1 MRKFSKSVFRNNGKV
16 FLFFLLMAMFFIGIA
31 EEAFAAV
38 YYVAPN
44 GNNANPGTREQPWAT
59 PGYGSRQLHPG
70 DTLIILGGRYV
81 LSEYDADIITP
92 PSGTASA
99 WITIRGEDG
108 NRPILVGRNNL
119 ITAINLGGVQYVR
132 IQNLEITHD
141 NTVSGEAM
149 WFREG
154 VEILGAPSAHIILQ
168 DLYIH
173 HIDEYGMNIQD
184 VEDLQILNCRLEYCG
199 FGALGGPA
207 GEHGGWRNV
216 VIRGC
221 SLSWSGH
228 YYQGGDGS
236 NRPYDRPDGFGI
248 EPSQGPILIEDTIAE
263 HNYGDGLDSKAAN
276 TTIRRCIVANNTC
289 DGVKV
294 WADNSR
300 IENTI
305 IYGRRD
311 GNPET
316 APWSAIVIDQV
327 EHAGARFEIVNVTV
341 DDYVGNN
348 YLMYVQYDNPVPV
361 QVMVRNSIFSGR
373 GPNCPIY
380 VHSNSTLVADHNLF
394 YLPQNE
400 RVLTK
405 GETIYTC
412 ANIASL
418 GEGNF
423 CGDPLFVRTAWGTV
437 GDYHIQASSPAI
449 DRGICTG
456 TPAVPT
462 VDFEGDSRPTGTTCD
477 IGADEFTT
485 TPSARTLTVTKSG
498 NGSGT
503 VTSSPAG
510 ISCGNDCS
518 ESYPANTTV
527 TLTAAPDS
535 GSTFGGW
542 GGDCSSCST
551 NSTCQITMNENKACT
566 ASFNS
571 GSDLVLWNIAGT
583 GDFNGDG
590 KSDILWRNTSTGMVN
605 MWLMNG
611 SSMTSWANILGAGN
625 TDWMVAGVGDFNGD
639 GKADILWRNSSTGM
653 VTMWLMNG
661 TSMTGWATIVGA
673 GNTDWIVAG
682 VGDFNGDGKADI
694 LWRNSST
701 GMVNMWLMNGTS
713 MTGWATIVGAGN
725 SNWTVVSVGD
735 FNGDGK
741 ADILWRET
749 STGMV
754 NMWLMNGTSMTN
766 WANIVS
772 AGNTAWT
779 VAGVGDFNGDGR
791 SDILWRNSSTGM
803 ATMWLMNGTS
813 AIGWAILADN
823 GNQVWNIAGTGKF
836 DNDSNADILWRNS
849 STGMVTMWFMNGT
862 SQKSWSIVIQ

>member
-81 LSEYDADIITP
+81 LSENDADIITP

-132 IQNLEITHD
+132 IQNLEISHD

-221 SLSWSGH
+221 SLSWAGH
-228 YYQGGDGS
+228 YYRGSDGS
-236 NRPYDRPDGFGI
+236 LVCTGEPTDPPYCRPYDRPDGFGI

-327 EHAGARFEIVNVTV
+327 EQAGARFEIVNVTV

-348 YLMYVQYDNPVPV
+348 YLMYVQYDNPLPV

-400 RVLTK
+400 RLLTK

-437 GDYHIQASSPAI
+437 GDYHIQASSPAV
-449 DRGICTG
+449 DAGVCTG
-456 TPAVPT
+456 APT
-462 VDFEGDSRPTGTTCD
+462 NDFEGDQRPQGAACD

-485 TPSARTLTVTKSG
+485 SSSCTPPFTDVPCDHWAIDYIRAIKD
-498 NGSGT
+498 
-503 VTSSPAG
+503 AG
-510 ISCGNDCS
+510 ITTGYPDGTFRPENQVTRAQMAVFIIRAIEGEPVSYNPNPYFADVPPTHWAFKYVQRVRERGIAQGYPGNNLYGPEDNVTREQMAKMLIMGLVSQGKTS
-518 ESYPANTTV
+518 EPPTDY
-527 TLTAAPDS
+527 
-535 GSTFGGW
+535 
-542 GGDCSSCST
+542 CST
-551 NSTCQITMNENKACT
+551 GAPFDDVSPSSWSCRYIKKLKELGITQGCNPPDNNRYCPQ
-566 ASFNS
+566 NP
-571 GSDLVLWNIAGT
+571 
-583 GDFNGDG
+583 
-590 KSDILWRNTSTGMVN
+590 
-605 MWLMNG
+605 
-611 SSMTSWANILGAGN
+611 
-625 TDWMVAGVGDFNGD
+625 
-639 GKADILWRNSSTGM
+639 
-653 VTMWLMNG
+653 VTR
-661 TSMTGWATIVGA
+661 AQ
-673 GNTDWIVAG
+673 
-682 VGDFNGDGKADI
+682 
-694 LWRNSST
+694 
-701 GMVNMWLMNGTS
+701 
-713 MTGWATIVGAGN
+713 
-725 SNWTVVSVGD
+725 
-735 FNGDGK
+735 
-741 ADILWRET
+741 
-749 STGMV
+749 
-754 NMWLMNGTSMTN
+754 
-766 WANIVS
+766 
-772 AGNTAWT
+772 
-779 VAGVGDFNGDGR
+779 
-791 SDILWRNSSTGM
+791 M
-803 ATMWLMNGTS
+803 ATFIYRGFL
-813 AIGWAILADN
+813 
-823 GNQVWNIAGTGKF
+823 Q
-836 DNDSNADILWRNS
+836 
-849 STGMVTMWFMNGT
+849 
-862 SQKSWSIVIQ
+862 